1 MRNLGNRSVQRSAF
15 SVQKFLFIML
25 GMLLTFSYAASV
37 KATVNTVEVVKGN
50 PVQLFLKARGG
61 SAQFPKITMIG
72 DAQVVGQSTSSSR
85 NLTMVNGSVKS
96 EQSTTKIFQ
105 FMPQSDMT
113 IPSYIVT
120 IDGTEYKTNPIAIK
134 VVKSSAPT
142 GQNHSLFSLQM
153 RANKTKVMV
162 GESLMVTVYFS
173 LKNAVRLSQEVQYTQ
188 PNFPGFVVTDTGEQN
203 AYRKGNYQIQ
213 EVRYILT
220 AQEEGNFTAT
230 PAHAKIGLADRSR
243 RDIFGMTFGT
253 IWKQTASNSLEIEVL
268 PQTTESDLVGD
279 FTLVTTIDAQEVKV
293 NKPVNLTVMI
303 EGKGNL
309 ESFEYPKYDIDGV
322 TVYSDEAKVETKVVD
337 GELHSTYRKSFAFIS
352 EEDFTIPARIFS
364 MLTPKDHQLKEL
376 KVNSYVV
383 TMKRAK
389 AISSAPN
396 SAQTHGVVQTKME
409 QAPQTKEVLIE
420 KQVEVKSV
428 AWWMLGAAFGLGAL
442 FMLVLKWL
450 PSFKRRSINPYKE
463 SEALKI
469 LYSHMSEDTKIEEMV
484 RKLYARK
491 NGDKTVQIDKKVLK
505 EMVNRIKQS

>member
-1 MRNLGNRSVQRSAF
+1 MRNLGKV
-15 SVQKFLFIML
+15 
-25 GMLLTFSYAASV
+25 LLVTTLALQWVWSDGV
-37 KATVNTVEVVKGN
+37 EATVSSREVVSGNTV
-50 PVQLFLKARGG
+50 QLAIKALGDD
-61 SAQFPKITMIG
+61 AEFPDIQTIDG
-72 DAQVVGQSTSSSR
+72 HRVVGTHSGSSSSYSYI
-85 NLTMVNGSVKS
+85 NGEMKS
-96 EQSTTKIFQ
+96 QHSTTKTLTFV
-105 FMPQSDMT
+105 PTKNMT
-113 IPSYIVT
+113 IPAYKIQ
-120 IDGTEYKTNPIAIK
+120 IDGKGYKTQAIEIK
-134 VVKSSAPT
+134 MVKSTAPS
-142 GQNHSLFSLQM
+142 GGNNDLFSLRM

-188 PNFPGFVVTDTGEQN
+188 PAFPGFIVADAGEQN

-220 AQEEGNFTAT
+220 AQEEGNFTAS

-268 PQTTESDLVGD
+268 PQAKESDLVGD
-279 FTLVTTIDAQEVKV
+279 FTLVTTIDAQEVKA
-293 NKPVNLTVMI
+293 NKPVNLTVTI

-322 TVYSDEAKVETKVVD
+322 TVYGDEAKVETKVVD
-337 GELHSTYRKSFAFIS
+337 GELYSTYHKSFAFIS

-364 MLTPKDHQLKEL
+364 MLVPEDHRLKEL
-376 KVNSYVV
+376 KVKSYAVA
-383 TMKRAK
+383 MKRIK

-396 SAQTHGVVQTKME
+396 SAQAHGVVQAKME
-409 QAPQTKEVLIE
+409 QAPQTKDVLIE

-428 AWWMLGAAFGLGAL
+428 AWWMLGVAFGLGVL

-450 PSFKRRSINPYKE
+450 PSFKTRSVNPYKE

-469 LYSHMSEDTKIEEMV
+469 LYAHMSEDTKIEEMV